1 MTEIAPKQKTQ
12 WKNIQYFNRLSDM
25 LRGQLGS
32 NSVADIVTGMS
43 NPIPTETPAAYE
55 EARKVSNVVEGTAAK
70 AEYLDGIGFL
80 NGKENPMTEFTKA
93 TEKRPEDIMY
103 LKVLCNLDGPD
114 FYEDPPRDFRIP
126 VLPQAPKIYAFSK
139 RRHYTSCWKPRERGT
154 RRLQDNR

>member
-114 FYEDPPRDFRIP
+114 FYERILQETFEFQFCLR
-126 VLPQAPKIYAFSK
+126 LPKFMRFPNGGIIPLAGSPGKEEQ
-139 RRHYTSCWKPRERGT
+139 
-154 RRLQDNR
+154 